1 MSIAQIAEELKP
13 KFAPDIEL
21 GTYYQRIK
29 KRVQRMKAKG
39 LIEDHE
45 SAPPP
50 LIIPV
55 KPAPE
60 VLTPKINVAKAP
72 EANMVN
78 VASVNKLPPETK
90 PRFKP
95 ELQAILDEQQKRV
108 DAEDLQAFT
117 ELMADMKNRS
127 NTTAI

>member
-39 LIEDHE
+39 LIEDRE
-45 SAPPP
+45 SAAQP

-55 KPAPE
+55 KPSPE
-60 VLTPKINVAKAP
+60 VMTPKISIAKAP
-72 EANMVN
+72 SRNQSN
-78 VASVNKLPPETK
+78 VESVINLPPETK

-117 ELMADMKNRS
+117 ELMTDMKNKM
-127 NTTAI
+127 